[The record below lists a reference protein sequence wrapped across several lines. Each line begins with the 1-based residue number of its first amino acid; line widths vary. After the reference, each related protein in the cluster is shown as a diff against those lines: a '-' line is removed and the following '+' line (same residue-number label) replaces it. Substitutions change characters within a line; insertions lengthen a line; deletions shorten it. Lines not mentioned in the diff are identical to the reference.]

1 MQIVSMNYSPW
12 IRNFRKPRRWNGCCN
27 STGSVRNIAFPLSSI
42 RDNDY
47 QMKPVILRQDIQQTE
62 IALAL
67 TEPSAHPIVK
77 LVPDF

>member
-1 MQIVSMNYSPW
+1 MERVLQQYWFCQEYSL
-12 IRNFRKPRRWNGCCN
+12 
-27 STGSVRNIAFPLSSI
+27 PLSSI